1 MATPTPQNPSP
12 NSTTAAPSQ
21 TSGSNTCG
29 FVDFPVTTLRFP
41 TAARP
46 WTCDVPEAKCT
57 SSGAYLGCAT
67 PLPTACRGSSLE
79 DKVVAVSCKPDELCC
94 RYRPNTA
101 CYTWLAPRSATTY
114 TLFECRSTTGVG
126 TLLSTSHSRMPTS
139 TPSTEHTPTATPSA
153 SSNPAPHDE
162 VSPSAVAAGIAGAI
176 AFLGILVG
184 FIFVLWWYRR
194 RRIRRAKMAI
204 SRPVA
209 VDGVLAPGMAGEKSA
224 GVVEAC
230 KAKVTG
236 SWPKRP
242 LRPARSGDFTGR
254 FWIGLGRDS
263 PAGGING
270 AGRKPARWMRRVGA
284 AECAACGEKRL
295 MNPARPGFSGDGC
308 VGDREGKGRPLERAN
323 VASCAVR

>member
-1 MATPTPQNPSP
+1 MATPTIQKSSNGT
-12 NSTTAAPSQ
+12 TTAAPSQ

-29 FVDFPVTTLRFP
+29 FIGFPVTTMRFP
-41 TAARP
+41 TTARP
-46 WTCDVPEAKCT
+46 WTCDAPEEKCT

-79 DKVVAVSCKPDELCC
+79 DKVVALSCKPDELCW
-94 RYRPNTA
+94 PNTA

-126 TLLSTSHSRMPTS
+126 TLLSTSHSLPIPTAV
-139 TPSTEHTPTATPSA
+139 PSSDHTPTATPSA
-153 SSNPAPHDE
+153 SSNPAHDDE

-184 FIFVLWWYRR
+184 FIFVVWWYRK
-194 RRIRRAKMAI
+194 RRIRRAKVAI

-209 VDGVLAPGMAGEKSA
+209 VDGVLAPGMAEEKSR

-254 FWIGLGRDS
+254 FWI
-263 PAGGING
+263 
-270 AGRKPARWMRRVGA
+270 
-284 AECAACGEKRL
+284 
-295 MNPARPGFSGDGC
+295 
-308 VGDREGKGRPLERAN
+308 
-323 VASCAVR
+323 